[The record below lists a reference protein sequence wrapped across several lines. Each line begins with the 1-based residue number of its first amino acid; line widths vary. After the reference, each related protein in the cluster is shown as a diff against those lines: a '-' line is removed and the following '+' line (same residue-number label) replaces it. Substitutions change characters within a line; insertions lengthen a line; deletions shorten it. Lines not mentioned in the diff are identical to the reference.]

1 MNSKRLYFAL
11 IGMVIITVVATTLLV
26 FYSNKFLNNESLKL
40 DNARSMSQK
49 NTLLDVKY
57 RQISTNSR
65 YWQEPSRDL
74 YTTVANMLPTQ
85 KGQAEAVS
93 LIQQLVAENYSGLR
107 LNSITFPSSELGA
120 KTAVAAPT
128 PSASGSAATSP
139 TPSPASSKITQSKP
153 IKDVTGIVA
162 IETKISLKPPTGS
175 DAIDYESFLKFLDGL
190 TNNTR
195 LMQVTELSVSPG
207 LKGADIIVN
216 ILIKQ

>member
-1 MNSKRLYFAL
+1 MT
-11 IGMVIITVVATTLLV
+11 IVTIVATSVLV

-57 RQISTNSR
+57 RQISTNSL

-74 YTTVANMLPTQ
+74 YTTVTNMLPTQ
-85 KGQAEAVS
+85 KGQADAVS
-93 LIQQLVAENYSGLR
+93 LIQQLVGENYSGLR

-120 KTAVAAPT
+120 KTAATAPT
-128 PSASGSAATSP
+128 ANAGGTTPTPTPTPTAAT
-139 TPSPASSKITQSKP
+139 AKITQSKP
-153 IKDVTGIVA
+153 IKDVTGILA

-195 LMQVTELSVSPG
+195 LMQVTELSVSPD